1 MAARRS
7 TRRRSSKA
15 GPVELASEL
24 RMNGADALR
33 GQLLEALESGNT
45 VEIDGAAVS
54 SADAAAL
61 QVLYVFAAEARQ
73 RELAWSWSGVSAP
86 LREACVL
93 LGIES
98 QLDLPAQPAV

>member
-7 TRRRSSKA
+7 NRTRSGST
-15 GPVELASEL
+15 GPVQLAPEL
-24 RMNGADALR
+24 RMNGADELR
-33 GQLLEALESGNT
+33 AQLLAALDAGAP
-45 VEIDGAAVS
+45 VDIDGSAVA

-73 RELAWSWSGVSAP
+73 QEQAWTWSGVSAP

-93 LGIES
+93 LGIDSKLE
-98 QLDLPAQPAV
+98 LPAQPAV